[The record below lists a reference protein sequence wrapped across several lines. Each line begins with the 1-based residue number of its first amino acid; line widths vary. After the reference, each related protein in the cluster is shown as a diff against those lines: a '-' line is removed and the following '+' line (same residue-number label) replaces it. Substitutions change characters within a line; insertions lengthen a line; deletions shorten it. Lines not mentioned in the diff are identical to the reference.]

1 MPETAVRPQKR
12 AEGLQAVQTTDVMV
26 NYPLV
31 RKLAAEAT
39 KERRTDLMTILVTI
53 QAQLVVGEEQ
63 VIKSLAP
70 EGMLAAVFEDDG
82 RTGYFYALDESVE
95 GNPIMDAVH
104 IYNAED
110 VSDGHIPSDV
120 KIGWSED
127 SQKCVLLINGYRTG
141 HLISWEKRVLQEWL
155 SSPINKVWSLSGH
168 EWSDS
173 VDDFSGELRQAIACH
188 YGSNNGCYGKSD
200 SLAGTAHPAGLF
212 CNAYEET
219 TAA

>member
-1 MPETAVRPQKR
+1 
-12 AEGLQAVQTTDVMV
+12 
-26 NYPLV
+26 
-31 RKLAAEAT
+31 
-39 KERRTDLMTILVTI
+39 MTILVTI

-127 SQKCVLLINGYRTG
+127 SQKCVLLINGYPHG
-141 HLISWEKRVLQEWL
+141 AF
-155 SSPINKVWSLSGH
+155 
-168 EWSDS
+168 
-173 VDDFSGELRQAIACH
+173 DFV
-188 YGSNNGCYGKSD
+188 GKT
-200 SLAGTAHPAGLF
+200 GTAGVVILPL
-212 CNAYEET
+212 
-219 TAA
+219 

>member
-1 MPETAVRPQKR
+1 
-12 AEGLQAVQTTDVMV
+12 
-26 NYPLV
+26 
-31 RKLAAEAT
+31 
-39 KERRTDLMTILVTI
+39 MTILVTI

-70 EGMLAAVFEDDG
+70 EGMLAAVFEEDG

-127 SQKCVLLINGYRTG
+127 SQKCVLLINGYPHGAFDFVGKNGYCRSG
-141 HLISWEKRVLQEWL
+141 YPP
-155 SSPINKVWSLSGH
+155 PINKVWSLSGH

-173 VDDFSGELRQAIACH
+173 VDDFFR
-188 YGSNNGCYGKSD
+188 
-200 SLAGTAHPAGLF
+200 
-212 CNAYEET
+212 
-219 TAA
+219 